1 MVVNVITC
9 ILYPAHTILMYG
21 KTHDDFVEPLY
32 VTNGRAMVNPYDK
45 DEERLMHNLFDIL
58 VFMTTLSEVEITLF
72 TCECIFI
79 INIFI
84 NFFLQENDDAK
95 IPFR

>member
-1 MVVNVITC
+1 
-9 ILYPAHTILMYG
+9 
-21 KTHDDFVEPLY
+21 
-32 VTNGRAMVNPYDK
+32 
-45 DEERLMHNLFDIL
+45 MHNLFDIL